1 MIVPIAAK
9 GVSVPHRKVCA
20 VVMAGFLLAGC
31 EANDENHAATAR
43 AGNESAP
50 QVRVHEVDLLE
61 LETVRSWPGA
71 LVPLRVHELA
81 APAEGRI
88 GSVEVEVASRV
99 EEGDLLARFSFP
111 EEEAARSDLADRVD
125 SLAREAERLEAL
137 VAQGAVGESEATRPR
152 LEYLQAREQLQRVD
166 ALLERKEL
174 RAPAAGVVMEVP
186 VGAGAALD
194 LGDVVMRLAESAAIG
209 LRLDIPSGES
219 RYFRDPAE
227 LEVVCGEG
235 VALAVERIVRPG
247 EIRPGRVRMELW
259 TGQGEPGE
267 AVKVRYAGRREALVV
282 PWTSVAVD
290 DHESWV
296 AWVDPGSA
304 KIERRVI
311 EPGETRGTWLEV
323 LSGLEAG
330 DRVVLFEPRQYAAGT
345 RIEPVGDELDEEDE
359 RNESGSEG
367 EPDPESA

>member
-1 MIVPIAAK
+1 MIVPIAAR
-9 GVSVPHRKVCA
+9 GVSAPHRRVCA
-20 VVMAGFLLAGC
+20 LVMAGIFLVGC
-31 EANDENHAATAR
+31 AADDENSTAAAR
-43 AGNESAP
+43 ASDKP
-50 QVRVHEVDLLE
+50 VPKVRVHEVDWLE

-88 GSVEVEVASRV
+88 DSVEVEVASRV

-111 EEEAARSDLADRVD
+111 EEEAARAALADRVD
-125 SLAREAERLEAL
+125 SLALEAERLEAL
-137 VAQGAVGESEATRPR
+137 VARGAVGESEATRPR
-152 LEYLQAREQLQRVD
+152 LEYLQAREVLQRVD
-166 ALLERKEL
+166 ALLERREL
-174 RAPAAGVVMEVP
+174 RAPAAGEVMEIP
-186 VGAGAALD
+186 VGTGAALD
-194 LGDVVMRLAESAAIG
+194 LGDVVMRLAESASIG

-219 RYFRDPAE
+219 RYFREPTQ

-235 VALAVERIVRPG
+235 AALEVERIVRPG

-296 AWVDPGSA
+296 ARVDPGSGE
-304 KIERRVI
+304 IERRMI

-345 RIEPVGDELDEEDE
+345 RIEPVGDEPDEEDE